1 MILKEKG
8 SERRINCPLSTAGIA
23 LSTAGIALSTA
34 GIVYR
39 PLNITK
45 ITFLHVAFAY

>member
-23 LSTAGIALSTA
+23 LSTV